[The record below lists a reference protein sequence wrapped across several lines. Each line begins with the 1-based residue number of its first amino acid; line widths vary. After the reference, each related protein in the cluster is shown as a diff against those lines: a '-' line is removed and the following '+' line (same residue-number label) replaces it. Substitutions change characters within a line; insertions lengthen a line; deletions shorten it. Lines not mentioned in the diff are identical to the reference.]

1 MTSIVDYAANG
12 CGVCKAYII
21 WSEEHERKKAY
32 SEGPGRWTGELVK
45 ETEKVFIHC
54 KQKHREKPKH
64 KYAFT
69 FTTGE
74 DTKLQ
79 IQKEMCEAAYKLF
92 TQKSKE
98 ILRGEV
104 YLEYTENNRP
114 HLHGWYET
122 EDGGRVYSKT
132 FKRVWPTWGE
142 GKSNRADFIGGY
154 HKEMA
159 SDQYKS
165 YASDEGRRLI
175 FKEGTSLDYD
185 GKIAITWYGK

>member
-1 MTSIVDYAANG
+1 MSINDFASNG
-12 CGVCKAYII
+12 CEVCKAYVS
-21 WSEEHERKKAY
+21 WSEEHAMKCKE
-32 SEGPGRWTGELVK
+32 SDLTGRWTGDLVRESAK
-45 ETEKVFIHC
+45 ILEHC
-54 KQKHREKPKH
+54 KKHHKDKPKR

-74 DTKLQ
+74 DTKLE
-79 IQKEMCEAAYKLF
+79 IQKEMCEAAYKLY

-98 ILRGEV
+98 IARGEV

-122 EDGGRVYSKT
+122 EDGGRVYSKI
-132 FKRVWPTWGE
+132 FKRIWPTWGE

-159 SDQYKS
+159 SEQYKK

-175 FKEGTSLDYD
+175 FKEGTELDYD
-185 GKIAITWYGK
+185 GKIAITWCGK